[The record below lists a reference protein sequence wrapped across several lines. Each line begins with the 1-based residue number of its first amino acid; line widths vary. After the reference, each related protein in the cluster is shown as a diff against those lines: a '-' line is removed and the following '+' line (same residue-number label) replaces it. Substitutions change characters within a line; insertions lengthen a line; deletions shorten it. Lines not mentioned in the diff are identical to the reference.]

1 MCLFCLY
8 VSTSQKRMYFLGSA
22 DNHVHLLVH
31 VCGNSISGSDVAMN
45 VHGIPSIATKKHV
58 LR

>member
-1 MCLFCLY
+1 M
-8 VSTSQKRMYFLGSA
+8 STSQKRMYFLGSA
-22 DNHVHLLVH
+22 DNHVRLLVH